1 MGEPIPF
8 PAKNREKSDMSPGEV
23 PLLAVPRIAR
33 VCALGLGMDE
43 LLGEVC
49 REILVLC
56 GAEGCCLVSFHEDAG
71 TEQVWHNS
79 LPGEWPDLSPAFRPG
94 FHLEPVLERLRSE
107 GSMAAD
113 DLEILPPDHPLL
125 PLFAPFP
132 VRAALLLPL
141 KFGTRLLGLL
151 SLHTYSGPR
160 GWRDVEVQVVAEV
173 VAPILS
179 AALERRRM
187 EGRLRESEA
196 RYRFLAD
203 NALDFISLHDLA
215 GRYLYASPAAR
226 RMLGYRP
233 EEMMG
238 VAVSAFLHP
247 DDQERFQGGNRRL
260 VSGEVPALTL
270 LHRLRGKDGAFME
283 VETVSSPVL
292 DERGAVRQI
301 LRVTRDVTERKK
313 MENRLFESQKLETIG
328 MLAGGVAHEFN
339 NLLLGINGA
348 VEMLALLLAGNPEA
362 QNYLAMIERSG
373 GRAVELTH
381 QLLAYARKGKH
392 APTVVFLNHAVLEGV
407 PILKAALPASVE
419 FRLDLDEGVPPMLA
433 DIAQL
438 KQVVMSLCLNAG
450 EAMPEGGV
458 LTVRTRRDGD
468 PPAGPGEGAGTAG
481 EGAAR
486 QVRSGNPVTG
496 LRSVLE
502 VSDTGCG
509 MDGNTLDRIFDPFFS
524 TKFIGRGMGLAAVRG
539 IVESH
544 DGEILVRSEPGKGT
558 TFRIA
563 FPATSGIPAVEENN
577 GAGVPRG
584 AGMILV
590 ADDEDDVR
598 EVVCAMLQSF
608 GYRVIE
614 ARNGV
619 EAVELFR
626 ERFREIDLVMLD
638 LMMPRMTG
646 DRVFAEMRRISP
658 GVRAILAS
666 GYDESGRVREIV
678 ASGFGG
684 FLQKPFRRRE
694 LGRKIEEI
702 LGDPGRVEIAA
713 KRD

>member
-1 MGEPIPF
+1 LF
-8 PAKNREKSDMSPGEV
+8 PGEV
-23 PLLAVPRIAR
+23 LTLAVPRIAR
-33 VCALGLGMDE
+33 ICALGLGMDE

-56 GAEGCCLVSFHEDAG
+56 GAEGCQLVSLGEEAEPG
-71 TEQVWHNS
+71 QVWHS
-79 LPGEWPDLSPAFRPG
+79 FLSGEWPDPSPAFRPG
-94 FHLEPVLERLRSE
+94 SHLEPVLERLRSE
-107 GSMAAD
+107 GPMAAD
-113 DLEILPPDHPLL
+113 DLETLPPDHPLL
-125 PLFAPFP
+125 PLFAPLH
-132 VRAALLLPL
+132 VRAVLLFPL
-141 KFGTRLLGLL
+141 KFGTRLIGLL
-151 SLHTYSGPR
+151 SLLTYSGPR
-160 GWRDVEVQVVAEV
+160 GWRGVEVQVVAEV

-187 EGRLRESEA
+187 EGRLRESET

-215 GRYLYASPAAR
+215 GKYLYASPAAR

-247 DDQERFQGGNRRL
+247 DDQERFDEGNRRL

-270 LHRLRGKDGAFME
+270 LHRLRGKEGAFME

-313 MENRLFESQKLETIG
+313 VENRLFESQKLETIG

-362 QNYLAMIERSG
+362 QNYLSMIERSG
-373 GRAVELTH
+373 ARAVELTH

-392 APTVVFLNHAVLEGV
+392 APTVVLLNHAILENV

-450 EAMPEGGV
+450 EAMPEGGI
-458 LTVRTRRDGD
+458 LSVRTRREEE

-481 EGAAR
+481 KGAAR
-486 QVRSGNPVTG
+486 QVRSGNPVAG
-496 LRSVLE
+496 PRAVLE

-509 MDGNTLDRIFDPFFS
+509 MDADTLDRIFEPFFS
-524 TKFIGRGMGLAAVRG
+524 TKFIGRGMGLAAVLG

-558 TFRIA
+558 AFRIS
-563 FPATSGIPAVEENN
+563 FPATSGIPAVEESN
-577 GAGVPRG
+577 GGRVSRG

-598 EVVCAMLQSF
+598 EVVCAMLKSF
-608 GYRVIE
+608 GYGVIE
-614 ARNGV
+614 ARDGV
-619 EAVELFR
+619 EAVERFR
-626 ERFREIDLVMLD
+626 ERLPEIDLVLLD

-646 DRVFAEMRRISP
+646 DRVFAEMRRIYP

-666 GYDESGRVREIV
+666 GYDESGRVRDIV
-678 ASGFGG
+678 ADGFGG

-694 LGRKIEEI
+694 LGRKVEEVLGNPGSIETA
-702 LGDPGRVEIAA
+702 G

>member
-1 MGEPIPF
+1 
-8 PAKNREKSDMSPGEV
+8 
-23 PLLAVPRIAR
+23 
-33 VCALGLGMDE
+33 MDE

-49 REILVLC
+49 REMLVLC
-56 GAEGCCLVSFHEDAG
+56 GAEGCHLVSLHEEAEPG
-71 TEQVWHNS
+71 QVWHGF

-94 FHLEPVLERLRSE
+94 SRLEPVLERLRSE
-107 GSMAAD
+107 GPMAAD
-113 DLEILPPDHPLL
+113 DLETLPPDHPLL
-125 PLFAPFP
+125 PLFAPFS
-132 VRAALLLPL
+132 VRAALLFPL
-141 KFGTRLLGLL
+141 KFGTRLIGLL
-151 SLHTYSGPR
+151 SLQMYSGPR
-160 GWRDVEVQVVAEV
+160 GWRGVDTQLAAEV

-187 EGRLRESEA
+187 EERLRESET

-203 NALDFISLHDLA
+203 NAPDFISLHDMA

-247 DDQERFQGGNRRL
+247 DDQGRFDEGNRLL
-260 VSGEVPALTL
+260 VSGRVPVLTL
-270 LHRLRGKDGAFME
+270 LHRLRRKEGVFME
-283 VETVSSPVL
+283 VETVSSPVV
-292 DERGAVRQI
+292 DGRGAVRQV

-313 MENRLFESQKLETIG
+313 VENRLFESQKLETIG
-328 MLAGGVAHEFN
+328 LLAGGVAHEFN

-362 QNYLAMIERSG
+362 QNYLSMIERSG
-373 GRAVELTH
+373 ARAVELTR

-392 APTVVFLNHAVLEGV
+392 APKVVLLNHAVREDV
-407 PILKAALPASVE
+407 PMLKAALPASVE
-419 FRLDLDEGVPPMLA
+419 FRLDLDDGVPPLLA
-433 DIAQL
+433 DIVQL

-458 LTVRTRRDGD
+458 LSVRTRREAD
-468 PPAGPGEGAGTAG
+468 PAACPGEDAGTAG
-481 EGAAR
+481 NGTGR
-486 QVRSGNPVTG
+486 QVRSGNPVSG
-496 LRSVLE
+496 PRAVLE
-502 VSDTGCG
+502 ISDTGCG
-509 MDGNTLDRIFDPFFS
+509 MDADTLDRIFEPFFS

-558 TFRIA
+558 TFRIT
-563 FPATSGIPAVEENN
+563 FPAASGVPEAEESN
-577 GAGVPRG
+577 GGRFPRG

-608 GYRVIE
+608 GYGVIE
-614 ARNGV
+614 ARDGV
-619 EAVELFR
+619 EAVERFR
-626 ERFREIDLVMLD
+626 ERLPEIDLVLLD

-678 ASGFGG
+678 AGGFGG
-684 FLQKPFRRRE
+684 FLQKPFRRSE
-694 LGRKIEEI
+694 LGRKIEDV
-702 LGDPGRVEIAA
+702 LGNKGGIETAGKPD
-713 KRD
+713 